1 MTDDGRLV
9 AGRYRLSQRIGSGA
23 MGVVWTAHD
32 ERLHRTVAVKQ
43 LLLQPGLAD
52 GDVDEAKRRA
62 MREGRIAARLQH
74 PHAVAVYDV
83 AEDDGQPWLVMEYL
97 PSKSLSGVLS
107 ERGTLPPRDVASIG
121 MQVASALAAAHNAGI
136 VHRDIKPGNVLLG
149 DDGTVKITDFGISR
163 ATGDVTVTATGMLA
177 GTPAYLAPEVA
188 KGYDPGSPSDV
199 FSLGSTLYAAIE
211 GEPPFGLSEN
221 TIALLH
227 KVASGKVNPPRNAG
241 PLTALLMRLLRS
253 EPEER
258 PTMVEARDALAA
270 VANGQATPAFTPSV
284 VAPTHPPSWRGAP
297 VQQPQPAA
305 TRALPPPPPP
315 NATRVDMHS
324 HAPHTPPR
332 AMPAQQHQPQQQHHR
347 PAAAPQYSQRPKP
360 SRPAPPSS
368 KSKKSTVYTAI
379 AIVAAAVVGIMFA
392 SMISNGGG
400 GNNGN
405 GNNNAGGNTST
416 QQTTGNNA
424 DPTNTEKP
432 KILEKAGAWSASPS
446 VEERQALLEAYLQL
460 ATSSPEEAWKMGNAD
475 FQANYP
481 GGMAGFKTFWSPY
494 KQAKLVNA
502 DQRQEFY
509 YVVDVEVTKKDG
521 TKATMQRQISL
532 WWRNSNFL
540 LSYDKPFGG
549 A

>member
-43 LLLQPGLAD
+43 LLLQPGLAEAD
-52 GDVDEAKRRA
+52 TDEAKRRA

-97 PSKSLSGVLS
+97 PSKSLSAVLS

-241 PLTALLMRLLRS
+241 PLTALLMRLLRA
-253 EPEER
+253 EPEDR
-258 PTMVEARDALAA
+258 PTMAEARDALAA
-270 VANGQATPAFTPSV
+270 VANGQAAPAFTPAV

-297 VQQPQPAA
+297 VQQQPQQQAA
-305 TRALPPPPPP
+305 TRALPPQQPSPPA
-315 NATRVDMHS
+315 ATRVDL
-324 HAPHTPPR
+324 HTPPR
-332 AMPAQQHQPQQQHHR
+332 AVPTQQPPSNHR

-360 SRPAPPSS
+360 SPLSS
-368 KSKKSTVYTAI
+368 VAKSKKSTVFTAL
-379 AIVAAAVVGIMFA
+379 AIVAAAAIGIMFA
-392 SMISNGGG
+392 SMISNNKDNGGRD
-400 GNNGN
+400 NS
-405 GNNNAGGNTST
+405 AGGNTQI
-416 QQTTGNNA
+416 QQTQDST
-424 DPTNTEKP
+424 KP
-432 KILEKAGAWSASPS
+432 STPSKSSGKAGQWTDTPTDDDKKSLLEDYFQAATTKPDEAWQMGNASFQGQYPGGLDGFKS
-446 VEERQALLEAYLQL
+446 FWGGIKQAKVTSIEERQ
-460 ATSSPEEAWKMGNAD
+460 T
-475 FQANYP
+475 
-481 GGMAGFKTFWSPY
+481 
-494 KQAKLVNA
+494 
-502 DQRQEFY
+502 Y
-509 YVVDVEVTKKDG
+509 YFVVSLEVTKKDG
-521 TKATMQRQISL
+521 TKSSMQRQVSL
-532 WWRNSNFL
+532 EWRSPNFL
-540 LSYDKPFGG
+540 LSYDKPFGS

>member
-43 LLLQPGLAD
+43 LLLQPGLAEAD
-52 GDVDEAKRRA
+52 TDEAKRRA

-97 PSKSLSGVLS
+97 PSKSLSAVLS

-241 PLTALLMRLLRS
+241 PLTALLMRLLRA
-253 EPEER
+253 EPEDR
-258 PTMVEARDALAA
+258 PTMAEARDALAA
-270 VANGQATPAFTPSV
+270 VANGQAAAFTPAV

-297 VQQPQPAA
+297 VQQQPQQQAA
-305 TRALPPPPPP
+305 TRALTPQVPPPPA
-315 NATRVDMHS
+315 ATRVDV
-324 HAPHTPPR
+324 HTPPR
-332 AMPAQQHQPQQQHHR
+332 ALPTQQPPSNHR

-360 SRPAPPSS
+360 TPLSS
-368 KSKKSTVYTAI
+368 VAKSKKSTIFTAL
-379 AIVAAAVVGIMFA
+379 AIVAAAVIGIMFA
-392 SMISNGGG
+392 SMISNKKD
-400 GNNGN
+400 NGSD
-405 GNNNAGGNTST
+405 NNAGGNTQV
-416 QQTTGNNA
+416 QQTQEST
-424 DPTNTEKP
+424 KP
-432 KILEKAGAWSASPS
+432 STPSKSSGKAGQWTDTPSDEDKRALLEDYFQTAPGKPDEAWQMGNAAFQGQYPGGYDGFKSFWSGVKQVKVTG
-446 VEERQALLEAYLQL
+446 VEERQ
-460 ATSSPEEAWKMGNAD
+460 
-475 FQANYP
+475 
-481 GGMAGFKTFWSPY
+481 PY
-494 KQAKLVNA
+494 Y
-502 DQRQEFY
+502 F
-509 YVVDVEVTKKDG
+509 VVSLDVTKKDG
-521 TKATMQRQISL
+521 TKSSIQRQVSL
-532 WWRNSNFL
+532 EWRSPNFL
-540 LSYDKPFGG
+540 LSYDKPLGG

>member
-1 MTDDGRLV
+1 VTDDGRLV

-43 LLLQPGLAD
+43 LLLQPGLAEAD
-52 GDVDEAKRRA
+52 TDEAKRRA

-83 AEDDGQPWLVMEYL
+83 AEDDSQPWLIMEYL

-136 VHRDIKPGNVLLG
+136 VHRDIKPGNILLG

-241 PLTALLMRLLRS
+241 PLTALLMRLLRA
-253 EPEER
+253 EPEDR
-258 PTMVEARDALAA
+258 PTMAEARDALAA
-270 VANGQATPAFTPSV
+270 VANGQAAAAFTPAV
-284 VAPTHPPSWRGAP
+284 VTPTHPPSWRGAP
-297 VQQPQPAA
+297 VQQPQQQAA
-305 TRALPPPPPP
+305 TRALTPQHAPQPPPP
-315 NATRVDMHS
+315 NATRVDL
-324 HAPHTPPR
+324 HTPPR
-332 AMPAQQHQPQQQHHR
+332 AVASQHQPPSNHR
-347 PAAAPQYSQRPKP
+347 PAAAPQYSQRPKQ
-360 SRPAPPSS
+360 SAMSSSSSS
-368 KSKKSTVYTAI
+368 KSKKSTIYTAL
-379 AIVAAAVVGIMFA
+379 AIVAAAVIGIMFA
-392 SMISNGGG
+392 SMISN
-400 GNNGN
+400 NTGN
-405 GNNNAGGNTST
+405 GSNNNAGPSTST
-416 QQTTGNNA
+416 QQTSDGGQTKASTPAKSAGRA
-424 DPTNTEKP
+424 GQWTSQPTPDDMRTFLNEYFGMAP
-432 KILEKAGAWSASPS
+432 
-446 VEERQALLEAYLQL
+446 
-460 ATSSPEEAWKMGNAD
+460 SSPEEAWKMGNAN
-475 FQANYP
+475 FQGTYP
-481 GGMAGFKTFWSPY
+481 GGYSGFQSFWSGM
-494 KQAKLVNA
+494 KEAKVVEA
-502 DQRQEFY
+502 DEKEGFY
-509 YVVDVEVTKKDG
+509 WEVTVEYTKKG
-521 TKATMQRQISL
+521 GGKTTERRGISFQ
-532 WWRNSNFL
+532 WASPNFL
-540 LSYDKPFGG
+540 LHSDKSLGTV
-549 A
+549 